1 MKKILDFLNVVYTKI
16 TTEFKPKLMLRLTS
30 GLGVV
35 VLTALGLDAE
45 LVVDNVEKVFAAF
58 GSIALMLG
66 ITGMG
71 ETKNGA
77 KDE

>member
-30 GLGVV
+30 GLSVV

-45 LVVDNVEKVFAAF
+45 LVINNVEKVFAAF

-71 ETKNGA
+71 ETKDGA
-77 KDE
+77 KNE